1 MNGHEQSYHP
11 IYEQKFNFYYL
22 SMFDQIDFLGEYTIF
37 VSLTISTIQTIT
49 INARWS
55 SQTAVVEN
63 PMLGE
68 YGLSYQ

>member
-37 VSLTISTIQTIT
+37 VSLTISIT
-49 INARWS
+49 INVRWS
-55 SQTAVVEN
+55 PQTAVVEN